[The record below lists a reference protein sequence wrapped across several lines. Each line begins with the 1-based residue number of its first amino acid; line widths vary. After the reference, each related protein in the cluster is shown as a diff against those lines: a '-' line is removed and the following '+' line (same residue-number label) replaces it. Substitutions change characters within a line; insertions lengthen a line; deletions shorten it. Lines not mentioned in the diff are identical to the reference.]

1 MHISV
6 TRRDTCL
13 ERAPAIRAITSV
25 PHTLQRHNSPCQ
37 YDETESMKFPGNA
50 AAALTL
56 SQHSIAPHS
65 VCSPRTNTC
74 SAERESLKIKCNLI
88 TDAG

>member
-1 MHISV
+1 MHVSV

-50 AAALTL
+50 AAAALTL
-56 SQHSIAPHS
+56 SQHPIAPHF
-65 VCSPRTNTC
+65 CAQPTHTETH
-74 SAERESLKIKCNLI
+74 AEREREK
-88 TDAG
+88 A